1 MQRYFSNKLEN
12 NKFILSDADL
22 YHIRTVMRFK
32 DSEKIEVVY
41 ESNPYLCKLNIE
53 LKNIEIEVV
62 KKLEKK
68 EDKLPYVV
76 LLIPL
81 LKEPKFDLIL
91 QKSTELGVSEIIP
104 VVMSRSIIKLDNEKQ
119 EKKLERWNK
128 ILKEASEQSFRNDI
142 PLIREIKQIKDLN
155 KIDGLKIVCSTSN
168 LKNNIKYVLKNN
180 SLCDKINVLIGP
192 EGGITDTEEK
202 KLEDMGFIPT
212 SLGNRIMRVETV
224 PIYILSLIN
233 YESME

>member
-53 LKNIEIEVV
+53 LKNLEIEVV

-91 QKSTELGVSEIIP
+91 QKSTEIAA
-104 VVMSRSIIKLDNEKQ
+104 
-119 EKKLERWNK
+119 KKWVKN
-128 ILKEASEQSFRNDI
+128 A
-142 PLIREIKQIKDLN
+142 KDR
-155 KIDGLKIVCSTSN
+155 
-168 LKNNIKYVLKNN
+168 
-180 SLCDKINVLIGP
+180 
-192 EGGITDTEEK
+192 
-202 KLEDMGFIPT
+202 
-212 SLGNRIMRVETV
+212 GNRSNETDRNNDSCAAAGKV
-224 PIYILSLIN
+224 F
-233 YESME
+233 E

>member
-1 MQRYFSNKLEN
+1 MQRYFSKEKKD
-12 NKFILSDADL
+12 NKFILSESDY
-22 YHIRTVMRFK
+22 YHIRVVMK
-32 DSEKIEVVY
+32 LKTNEQVQVVY
-41 ESNPYLCKLNIE
+41 DSFPYLCKINIIE
-53 LKNIEIEVV
+53 KNVEIEIIE
-62 KKLEKK
+62 KLEKK
-68 EDKLPYVV
+68 EDKMPYVV

-104 VVMSRSIIKLDNEKQ
+104 VVLSRSIVKLDNEKQ

-128 ILKEASEQSFRNDI
+128 ILKEASEQSYRLDI
-142 PLIREIKQIKDLN
+142 PIIREIKQIKDLN
-155 KIDGLKIVCSTSN
+155 NLDGLKIVCSTSN
-168 LKNNIKYVLKNN
+168 LDNNIKYVLKNN

-202 KLEDMGFIPT
+202 KLEELGFIPT
-212 SLGNRIMRVETV
+212 TLGNRIMRVETV
-224 PIYILSLIN
+224 PIYLLSLIN